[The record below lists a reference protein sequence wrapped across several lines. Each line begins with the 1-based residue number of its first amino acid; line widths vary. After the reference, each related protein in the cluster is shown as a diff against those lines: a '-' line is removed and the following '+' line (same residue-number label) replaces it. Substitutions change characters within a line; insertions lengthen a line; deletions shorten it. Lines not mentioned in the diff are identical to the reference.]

1 MINFD
6 GVPAIVAQMG
16 ESIMSETTPTFVKQ
30 NQLQSLRNIQKF
42 CEAVIASSTTA
53 MSHKHQPRGRRDK

>member
-1 MINFD
+1 MMNFD

-16 ESIMSETTPTFVKQ
+16 ESIMNETTPTFVKQ

-42 CEAVIASSTTA
+42 CEAVIAASTAATV
-53 MSHKHQPRGRRDK
+53 HKYQPRGRRGK

>member
-16 ESIMSETTPTFVKQ
+16 ESIMGETTPTFVKQ

-42 CEAVIASSTTA
+42 CEAVIAESTTA
-53 MSHKHQPRGRRDK
+53 MVHKHQPHRRRGK